1 MPSSSDCIRPIAI
14 CVFRHNDKILVCRA
28 TDTVKKETYYR
39 PLGGGIEFQEYAL
52 DALKREINE
61 ELNHEIKDEK
71 FLGVLENRFILDGIP
86 KHEIIMVFDAAFV
99 DKAVYLKE
107 TVEIK
112 EAGWETAEWKSIN
125 EFGPE
130 KLILYP
136 TGILDLLL
144 KT

>member
-1 MPSSSDCIRPIAI
+1 MPSSNARIRPIAI

-28 TDTVKKETYYR
+28 TDTVKNETYYR
-39 PLGGGIEFQEYAL
+39 PLGGGIEFQEFAL
-52 DALKREINE
+52 DALKREISE
-61 ELNHEIKDEK
+61 ELNQEIKDEK
-71 FLGVLENRFILDGIP
+71 FLGVLENRFILDGVP
-86 KHEIIMVFDAAFV
+86 KHEIIMVFDGSFV
-99 DKAVYLKE
+99 DESVYLQE

-112 EAGWETAEWKSIN
+112 ELGWETAEWRSIS

-136 TGILDLLL
+136 EGIMDLLS

>member
-1 MPSSSDCIRPIAI
+1 MPSSNDRIRPIAI
-14 CVFRHNDKILVCRA
+14 CAFRNNNRILVCRA
-28 TDTVKKETYYR
+28 TDTVKNETYYR
-39 PLGGGIEFQEYAL
+39 PLGGGIEFQEFAL
-52 DALKREINE
+52 DALKREISE
-61 ELNHEIKDEK
+61 ELNQEIKDEK

-86 KHEIIMVFDAAFV
+86 KHEIIMVFDAEFV
-99 DKAVYLKE
+99 DESVYRKS

-112 EAGWETAEWKSIN
+112 EAGWETAEWKSIS

-136 TGILDLLL
+136 TGILDLLS